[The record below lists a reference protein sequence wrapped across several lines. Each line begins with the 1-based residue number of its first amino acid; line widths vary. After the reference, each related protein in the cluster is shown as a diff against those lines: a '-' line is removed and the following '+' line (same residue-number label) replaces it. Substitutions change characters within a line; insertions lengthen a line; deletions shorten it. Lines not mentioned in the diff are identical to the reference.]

1 MRVLFLTHR
10 LPYAPNRGDRIRA
23 YHILRTLRGRADVT
37 LVSLAHDEDEEAKT
51 GELNGL
57 VDAVAV
63 ARVRPLR
70 NRIRGAAALLTR
82 RPLTHVFLDSP
93 DMRPLLTRLTETTP
107 FDVVLAYCSGMARFA
122 LEPPL
127 DRLPLVV
134 DLVDVDSC
142 KWSAL
147 AETTR
152 PPLQWVYRRE
162 AHRLAIFERRA
173 ARAAFATTVI
183 NQREA
188 DALTQIVP
196 DARVDVVTSGV
207 DFSHLRPPSAPAASS
222 DVVFCGVMNYAPN
235 EQGAAWLARDVWP
248 LVRASVPHARLRLV
262 GSNPT
267 AGVRALASADPS
279 VEVTGEVPDV
289 RPYLWSAAVA
299 AAPLHTARGL
309 QNKVLEAI
317 AAGLPV
323 IVSSV
328 VADGLPATVLPAC
341 RVAESAP
348 AFAAAIVESLRAT
361 PESRRA
367 IVDRIDLTPLSWE
380 RRLAPL
386 PDLLEAAVRAGR
398 RIS

>member
-23 YHILRTLRGRADVT
+23 YHILRALRGRADVT
-37 LVSLAHDEDEEAKT
+37 LVSLAHDDEEAGKIA
-51 GELNGL
+51 ELNGL
-57 VDAVAV
+57 ADSVAV
-63 ARVRPLR
+63 ARVAPLR
-70 NRIRGAAALLTR
+70 NRIRAAGALLTGT
-82 RPLTHVFLDSP
+82 PLTHALLDSP
-93 DMRPLLTRLTETTP
+93 DMRPLLQRQVEQTP
-107 FDVVLAYCSGMARFA
+107 PDVVLAYCSGMARFA

-127 DRLPLVV
+127 ASLPLVI

-162 AHRLAIFERRA
+162 AHRLAKFERDA

-188 DALTQIVP
+188 DALKQIVP

-207 DFSHLRPPSAPAASS
+207 DFSHLRAPSSPVSSS

-235 EQGAAWLARDVWP
+235 EHGAIWLAHDVWP

-262 GSNPT
+262 GSHPT
-267 AGVRALASADPS
+267 ARVRALAAADAS

-323 IVSSV
+323 IVTSV
-328 VADGLPATVLPAC
+328 VADGLPAAVLPAC

-348 AFAAAIVESLRAT
+348 AFAAAIVESLRTA
-361 PESRRA
+361 PENRRA
-367 IVDRIDLTPLSWE
+367 IVNRIDLTPLSWD
-380 RRLAPL
+380 RRLAPMV
-386 PDLLEAAVRAGR
+386 DLLDAAVRAGR
-398 RIS
+398 HIG